1 MNWVGGSRN
10 RFMMRNDMKKQREF
24 FEKKKIQRKMKTLG
38 IATSPEGASSGSMDL
53 VNLFIVNQIA
63 IKKEN
68 KGEFI
73 YLYLIDQYLSH
84 LKRTPPLI
92 ITWHVPDQTNI
103 THITDERGAKTM
115 RVRTLEL
122 PMSPCSPSK
131 LCLVESQPL
140 YSVQAARKRKHC
152 IPDGFKHCIP
162 DGFKGRQLS
171 PVLESNMSD
180 TSGLDYQHQSQDT
193 LSPFSS
199 ALSLVSSSGPGLSSL
214 QQRAQIQPHCSP
226 LPWDNRTL
234 DEAQFRP
241 FSQPGGR
248 ECASWARGFNASQ
261 YQLSTCSVP
270 RGLFGTE
277 PALPGS
283 RDHVLNSMEFSIKP
297 VEGRH
302 HAVDFSLRD
311 QTIDSSFNQSDSEE
325 RHEEAL
331 WDISN
336 EKYGSEVHFK
346 KGKPKIYLKEGVPTT
361 SFREVNESQRRG
373 PELIQVSNSAISS
386 PCPGP
391 SRCGSVE
398 CCESPA
404 SYSKRGHHVSSD
416 CDEEKNG
423 RQHNQGSSTQPH
435 QDRTQSEWTP
445 ILNQAPWSSSER
457 LSVCSVTE
465 DCDGQAKVMDDQY
478 VPSHPLHEPQSS
490 DGNQD
495 KTTAV
500 GKQEAQ
506 TQEKGTQTVTDV
518 TSKCPT
524 SDVST
529 QCCFGAECKANVLM
543 VNESMNTTVYSVIP
557 TPTTGGH
564 ASARD
569 ESMRPQT
576 LSASSDTFGSAGEEH
591 TPWTESTARELKAG
605 PGHHPSLIPLDK
617 HCHTN
622 TESTVGIHRP
632 TTLALDTLVVTKD
645 VQDLRGL
652 QQQYNALGDERG
664 VPDSVENVP
673 FRGDFPEEREV
684 RVRGRAEKR
693 EEVTAESR
701 VYMLSQETDTLQE
714 IADIL
719 LMLKQRKKE

>member
-68 KGEFI
+68 K
-73 YLYLIDQYLSH
+73 
-84 LKRTPPLI
+84 
-92 ITWHVPDQTNI
+92 DQTNI

-336 EKYGSEVHFK
+336 EKYGSEAVHFK

-373 PELIQVSNSAISS
+373 PELIQLVLDPVVVVLLNAVNHRPVILREDIMSVQTVMRRRMAASITRVAPRSHTKI
-386 PCPGP
+386 GP
-391 SRCGSVE
+391 RVN
-398 CCESPA
+398 
-404 SYSKRGHHVSSD
+404 GHP
-416 CDEEKNG
+416 
-423 RQHNQGSSTQPH
+423 SSTRHRGAPLR
-435 QDRTQSEWTP
+435 DCQS
-445 ILNQAPWSSSER
+445 
-457 LSVCSVTE
+457 
-465 DCDGQAKVMDDQY
+465 
-478 VPSHPLHEPQSS
+478 
-490 DGNQD
+490 
-495 KTTAV
+495 
-500 GKQEAQ
+500 AQ
-506 TQEKGTQTVTDV
+506 LQKTVTARLRLWMI
-518 TSKCPT
+518 SMSRRILFMNHK
-524 SDVST
+524 
-529 QCCFGAECKANVLM
+529 VLM
-543 VNESMNTTVYSVIP
+543 VTKTRRQQSENKKHKHRKRGRKLSPMSPQNVQHRTFPLSVVLEQSVKRTSSWSMN
-557 TPTTGGH
+557 
-564 ASARD
+564 
-569 ESMRPQT
+569 Q
-576 LSASSDTFGSAGEEH
+576 
-591 TPWTESTARELKAG
+591 
-605 PGHHPSLIPLDK
+605 
-617 HCHTN
+617 
-622 TESTVGIHRP
+622 
-632 TTLALDTLVVTKD
+632 
-645 VQDLRGL
+645 
-652 QQQYNALGDERG
+652 
-664 VPDSVENVP
+664 
-673 FRGDFPEEREV
+673 
-684 RVRGRAEKR
+684 
-693 EEVTAESR
+693 
-701 VYMLSQETDTLQE
+701 
-714 IADIL
+714 
-719 LMLKQRKKE
+719 